1 MSLSCSGHRRARR
14 QSCDRGLKLRRQTA
28 GWWTGPVLLGLGLPC
43 VLHQALCVRLQ
54 GEVTNKS
61 VPLNQE
67 VRVCELPLHISARAC
82 VYSSPAPYLPLSFCR
97 PRDCHQSH
105 CVPPLPL
112 LFSPL
117 LLALTSLFVS
127 PNSIQQQLVRSHGC
141 NPATSPS
148 PSSPVP
154 SFFVCGIQ
162 FHTHRQWN
170 KWQNNMGYNVGCI
183 PVDGKRVAKIQSH
196 HIRVTVFNKIP
207 RAAVINVG
215 INNDDSN
222 KDNNHNQV
230 QRDLVDQWVWV
241 SVCVGTWICHIS
253 SFAEL
258 QCYITRERAKGREME
273 IQTKLRG
280 R

>member
-1 MSLSCSGHRRARR
+1 M
-14 QSCDRGLKLRRQTA
+14 
-28 GWWTGPVLLGLGLPC
+28 LLGLGLPC

-67 VRVCELPLHISARAC
+67 VRACVCVCESSLFTSLPVHVFIHPLLPTS
-82 VYSSPAPYLPLSFCR
+82 LPLSLCR

-148 PSSPVP
+148 HSSPVP
-154 SFFVCGIQ
+154 SFFVWHPIP
-162 FHTHRQWN
+162 HTGN
-170 KWQNNMGYNVGCI
+170 GTN
-183 PVDGKRVAKIQSH
+183 DKITWA
-196 HIRVTVFNKIP
+196 TV
-207 RAAVINVG
+207 
-215 INNDDSN
+215 
-222 KDNNHNQV
+222 
-230 QRDLVDQWVWV
+230 
-241 SVCVGTWICHIS
+241 
-253 SFAEL
+253 
-258 QCYITRERAKGREME
+258 
-273 IQTKLRG
+273 
-280 R
+280 